1 MVAQRSCRPIG
12 CFYRLKCHW
21 YEVRSGC
28 VLHGVVGCTDL
39 WEVDDMSMAA
49 ILAELPDM
57 WRSAL
62 TAHVPDPRGNCWACR
77 DESGVAASWPCLT
90 REVAEEA
97 KYLYEGGL
105 PGTFGGRHAA
115 RNG

>member
-1 MVAQRSCRPIG
+1 
-12 CFYRLKCHW
+12 
-21 YEVRSGC
+21 
-28 VLHGVVGCTDL
+28 
-39 WEVDDMSMAA
+39 MSMAA

-62 TAHVPDPRGNCWACR
+62 TAHVADPQGRCWACR
-77 DESGVAASWPCLT
+77 DENGIAAAWPCLT

-115 RNG
+115 RKADHWHA